1 MSSRD
6 VLKELLDLLDDEI
19 YSAGRRFG
27 LWVGWAIG
35 TGFLLP
41 VVVWLAVTR

>member
-19 YSAGRRFG
+19 YSAGWRAG